1 MVINISLIGLAI
13 AKKSKAQM
21 AELRPLFVPMV
32 LSSEHLLGE
41 RKVVAVLA
49 E

>member
-13 AKKSKAQM
+13 ATKSKAQM
-21 AELRPLFVPMV
+21 VELRALFVPMV

-41 RKVVAVLA
+41 RKVVAV
-49 E
+49 